1 MSKNGRKS
9 KLSRAILL
17 LALGISGV
25 IPFSAEAKTLTT
37 NIKVDTPSKV
47 KNKIAVLQQT
57 VKGTV
62 TDGQQVPIPG
72 VSIREKNKSA
82 NGTTT
87 DGSGNFSLNAPVGA
101 TLVFTYIGYET
112 KEVIVEE
119 GNTPLIVRL
128 NASANELEEVTVSI
142 GYQRVRKSDVTGAI
156 SSVKSD
162 ELNLTAPKL
171 GQALVG
177 KLAGVQVSQTSGA
190 PYNSTRIRVRGIGS
204 INASSDPLYVIDGY
218 PAGNNININPND
230 IESIDVLKDAA
241 SAAIY
246 GSRGAGGVILITTKR
261 GKEGTSHVDY
271 DVQAGFGQLSKKVDL
286 LNASQFIDLFID
298 GRNNAYKDLVV
309 NSGKPWSDNMFMDDN
324 ATRVKLVGN
333 AGSVQ
338 LPTDI
343 YDFSTGRAKAPQYE
357 TDWQDELY
365 RNAPFQ
371 RHNLSFYGGSE
382 KVHYYISGSYQNQ
395 DGIMLGTD
403 QTLFNFRSN
412 IDAQISKR
420 LQVGANIA
428 FTYNDNNE
436 VGTGRYNGSPSM
448 AALLYLPYLPA
459 RDQSGNPIQYQ
470 MAELSAQN
478 YGIQNPENPL
488 AYVSMVKDN
497 RKERRSLY
505 NAFANFDIIEG
516 LRLRVNG
523 GVTTYNEKYDYYKP
537 TSLSDGNYAPYSPQ
551 AINAAYA
558 QADNQGDLDILGEA
572 TLNYKK
578 SFGDH
583 NLDAL
588 IGYSAQQ
595 TDVDFTSVRANG
607 FQSDAIGEI
616 TDKGAAPTN
625 FWLEKAYK
633 QRTTLESYFSRV
645 SYNYK
650 SKYFLQATF
659 RADGSS
665 RFGPNNK
672 WGYFPSVSGGWTLS
686 NEDFYNDWLGS
697 GSSVK
702 VRASWGLS
710 GNNNI
715 GDYEALPTYNAPG
728 GTIIG
733 GQVATAYWPD
743 DLKDPNLSWEST
755 SQYNAGLDV
764 GILNGRV
771 NFLAN
776 FYLSRSYNLLFNQP
790 ISAVSGTSSILTNLE
805 DSKVQNKGFD
815 FQVDAALIQKQDF
828 NLSFSGNIN
837 VNRNKVLDLGGAST
851 IYMNGA
857 ERSYITHVTQEGQP
871 VGMFWGFKV
880 LGVAT
885 EENYQQV
892 APSAAQSNPMH
903 PGDLYFEDI
912 NGDGIVNDS
921 DKQIIGNPYPDF
933 TYGFAISA
941 RYKKFDLRASF
952 NGSQGNKILDGYD
965 YYLYNMEGSG
975 NQYADVDQRWR
986 SAASP
991 GNGKVYRASR
1001 AGTQS
1006 NSTRLSDFYLQDG
1019 SYLRMTNIMVGFTFP
1034 EKWISSLK
1042 ISGARFFASVDN
1054 PFTITDYKGY
1064 NPEPDYN
1071 NGKNAT
1077 NLTPGVDYGLYPLVR
1092 SYNLGLKVTF

>member
-1 MSKNGRKS
+1 MYLQQKFKNRLEKESPLLSKVG
-9 KLSRAILL
+9 LL
-17 LALGISGV
+17 LLCSLAASPAMAAI
-25 IPFSAEAKTLTT
+25 KTQA
-37 NIKVDTPSKV
+37 KV
-47 KNKIAVLQQT
+47 KQQTVALQQT
-57 VKGTV
+57 VRGTV
-62 TDGQQVPIPG
+62 TDAQQVPIPG
-72 VSIREKNKSA
+72 VSVREKNRPS

-87 DGSGNFSLNAPVGA
+87 DGSGNFSLNVSAGA

-112 KEVIVEE
+112 KEVVVEE
-119 GNTPLIVRL
+119 GNTSLMVAL
-128 NASANELEEVTVSI
+128 NASSNELEEVTVSI
-142 GYQRVRKSDVTGAI
+142 GYQRVRKSDVTGSIA
-156 SSVKSD
+156 SVKSD

-190 PYNSTRIRVRGIGS
+190 PYNSTKIRVRGVGS

-271 DVQAGFGQLSKKVDL
+271 DVIAGFGQLSKKVDL
-286 LNASQFIDLFID
+286 LNAEQFIDLLID
-298 GRNNAYKDLVV
+298 GRNTAYKDLVI
-309 NSGKPWSDNMFMDDN
+309 NSGKTWSDNMFMDDN
-324 ATRVKLVGN
+324 ATRVALVGN
-333 AGSVQ
+333 AGSVSI
-338 LPTDI
+338 PEDI
-343 YDFSTGRAKAPQYE
+343 YDFSTGQAKAPQYD

-371 RHNLSFYGGSE
+371 RHNLSFYGGSQ
-382 KVHYYISGSYQNQ
+382 KVHYYVSGSYQDQ

-403 QTLFNFRSN
+403 QKLFNFRSN
-412 IDAQISKR
+412 IDAQVSKR
-420 LQVGANIA
+420 LQIGANIS

-436 VGTGRYNGSPSM
+436 VGTGRYDHSPSM

-459 RDQSGNPIQYQ
+459 RDENGNPIQFQ
-470 MAELSAQN
+470 MAQLSSA
-478 YGIQNPENPL
+478 YGVQNPENPL
-488 AYVSMVKDN
+488 AYVAMVKDN
-497 RKERRSLY
+497 RKERRSQY

-516 LRLRVNG
+516 LRLKVNG
-523 GVTTYNEKYDYYKP
+523 GIMTYNQKYDYYKP
-537 TSLSDGNYAPYSPQ
+537 TSLSSGNYAPGSPQ
-551 AINAAYA
+551 AITAAYA
-558 QADNQGDLDILGEA
+558 QADNRGDVDLLGEA
-572 TLNYKK
+572 TLNYRK

-588 IGYSAQQ
+588 IGASAQQ
-595 TDVDFTSVRANG
+595 TDVDFVSVRANG

-616 TDKGAAPTN
+616 TDKGADATN
-625 FWLEKAYK
+625 FWLNNAYK
-633 QRTTLESYFSRV
+633 QRTTLLSYFSRI

-650 SKYFLQATF
+650 SKYFLQGTLRTDA
-659 RADGSS
+659 SS
-665 RFGPNNK
+665 RFGPQNK
-672 WGYFPSVSGGWTLS
+672 WGLFGSVSGGWTLS
-686 NEDFYNDWLGS
+686 NEDFYDDWLGA
-697 GSSVK
+697 GSTVK

-715 GDYEALPTYNAPG
+715 GDYNALTTYNSPG
-728 GTIIG
+728 GVVLG
-733 GQVATAYWPD
+733 NQVATAYWPD
-743 DLKDPNLSWEST
+743 DLKDPNLGWEST

-764 GILNGRV
+764 GILNGRL
-771 NFLAN
+771 NFMAN
-776 FYLSRSYNLLFNQP
+776 LYLSRSYNLLFNQP
-790 ISAVSGTSSILTNLE
+790 ISAVSGASTILTNLG

-851 IYMNGA
+851 IFVAGA

-871 VGMFWGFKV
+871 IGMFWGFKV
-880 LGVAT
+880 LGVAD
-885 EENYQQV
+885 ESNYQTV

-903 PGDLYFEDI
+903 PGDLYFEDL
-912 NGDGIVNDS
+912 NGDGIVNDN
-921 DKQIIGNPYPDF
+921 DKQIIGSPYPDF

-941 RYKKFDLRASF
+941 SYKKFDLRASF

-975 NQYADVDQRWR
+975 NQYVDVDQRWR
-986 SAASP
+986 SPENP

-1019 SYLRMTNIMVGFTFP
+1019 SYFRMTNIMLGFTFP
-1034 EKWISSLK
+1034 TRWISSLK
-1042 ISGARFFASVDN
+1042 ISGARIYASVDN
-1054 PFTITDYKGY
+1054 PFTITKYKGY

-1071 NGKNAT
+1071 NGANQ
-1077 NLTPGVDYGLYPLVR
+1077 TPGVDYGLYPLVR